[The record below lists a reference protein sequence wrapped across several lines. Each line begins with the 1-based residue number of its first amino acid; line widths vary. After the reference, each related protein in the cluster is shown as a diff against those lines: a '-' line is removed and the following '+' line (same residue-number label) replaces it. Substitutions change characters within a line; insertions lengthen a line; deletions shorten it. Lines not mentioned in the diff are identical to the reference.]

1 MSKEAVLTAVRDL
14 VLGWAP
20 NASNL
25 TQLTR
30 GYAYPYD
37 EAPRNFPEFPV
48 LIVERNRAPGKSAFS
63 NALGSCPTGG
73 VCHEQLLPI
82 RIDVAWQVWDQDK
95 PNVNRT
101 AELAI
106 EAWED
111 ELHALF
117 AANPKIGGA
126 VIKLGELGAP
136 RRVETKV
143 GLRFWFDQELLVAAA
158 FIDALYEVTV

>member
-1 MSKEAVLTAVRDL
+1 MSKETVLTAVRDL
-14 VLGWAP
+14 ILGWAP
-20 NASNL
+20 VASNL

-37 EAPRNFPEFPV
+37 QAPRTFPEFPV
-48 LIVERNRAPGKSAFS
+48 LIVERNRAKSAFS
-63 NALGSCPTGG
+63 NANGSTPSGG
-73 VCHEQLLPI
+73 VCREELLPI
-82 RIDVAWQVWDQDK
+82 RVDVAWQVWDQDK
-95 PNVNRT
+95 PNVNQT

-106 EAWED
+106 LAWED

-117 AANPKIGGA
+117 AANPKINGA
-126 VIKLGELGAP
+126 VVKLGEVGAP

-158 FIDALYEVTV
+158 FIDALYEVTIS

>member
-1 MSKEAVLTAVRDL
+1 MSKETVLTAVRDL
-14 VLGWAP
+14 ILGWTPSA
-20 NASNL
+20 ANL

-37 EAPRNFPEFPV
+37 QVPDPLPEFPV
-48 LIVERNRAPGKSAFS
+48 LLVERNRAKSAFS
-63 NALGSCPTGG
+63 NAVGSAPIGG
-73 VCHEQLLPI
+73 VCREELLPI
-82 RIDVAWQVWDQDK
+82 RVDVAWQVWDQDK

-101 AELAI
+101 AELAVL
-106 EAWED
+106 AWED

-126 VIKLGELGAP
+126 VVKLGEIGAP
-136 RRVETKV
+136 RRVESKV
-143 GLRFWFDQELLVAAA
+143 GLRFWFDEELLVAAA